1 MSRIQDI
8 QLFTPDILDKIN
20 QVVVNA
26 GLKLKKND
34 CLTGRCDSF
43 VVETNVHYPT
53 DINLLF
59 DAVRKTMGAVPLKRR
74 QII

>member
-26 GLKLKKND
+26 GLKLKK
-34 CLTGRCDSF
+34 
-43 VVETNVHYPT
+43 
-53 DINLLF
+53 
-59 DAVRKTMGAVPLKRR
+59 KRLPDGTLR
-74 QII
+74 FFCG